1 MRTGKRAAA
10 MIAVAAAMTTAAAS
24 VGGTPP
30 ARASLPAQ
38 AGAGPYMPLRAIPHY
53 GDGPGAGRGHE
64 GQDLFAP
71 AGTDEVAIVGAV
83 VIDSGTGYQG
93 GRGNYVSIYS
103 AETGRTYNYF
113 HMLAASDVGV
123 GERVGAGEK
132 LGDLG
137 CTGSCWGNHLHFEMR
152 RGRGEYGPIE
162 DPRPLL
168 ETLGLAPAQ
177 RPDPFATATRP

>member
-1 MRTGKRAAA
+1 MSTGKS
-10 MIAVAAAMTTAAAS
+10 TAALMAVTAAITS
-24 VGGTPP
+24 AAIAGGP
-30 ARASLPAQ
+30 APAQASLPAEVSS
-38 AGAGPYMPLRAIPHY
+38 GPYMPLRAMPHY

-83 VIDSGTGYQG
+83 VIGTGTGYQG
-93 GRGNYVSIYS
+93 GRGNYASIYS
-103 AETGRTYNYF
+103 AETNRTYNYF
-113 HMLAASDVGV
+113 HMLSAPDVGN
-123 GERVGAGEK
+123 GERVAAGEK

-137 CTGSCWGNHLHFEMR
+137 CTGSCWGDHLHFEMR
-152 RGRGEYGPIE
+152 SGRGQYGPIE

-177 RPDPFATATRP
+177 GPDPFATATRP